1 MNVSPRALL
10 QFLENA
16 GLTLAVAESC
26 TGGLVSAQ
34 LTAQPGASRVLWGS
48 WVTYTNE
55 AKHRCLE
62 VPQATLERYGAVSR
76 EVALVMAEG
85 ALRLSGASLA
95 LSITGVAGPGPSEG
109 VPAGTVWLG
118 VAGPWPPSAVCL
130 RLRGP
135 RKQIQRRS
143 AEVARQV
150 LYRWWQQEGRLDSV
164 GLDRDN

>member
-10 QFLENA
+10 RFLENSR
-16 GLTLAVAESC
+16 LTLALAESC

-48 WVTYTNE
+48 WVTYSND

-62 VPQATLERYGAVSR
+62 VPQSSLELYGAVSR
-76 EVALVMAEG
+76 EVALAMAEG

-109 VPAGTVWLG
+109 VPEGTVWMG
-118 VAGPWPPSAVCL
+118 VAGPWPSEAV
-130 RLRGP
+130 RLQIKGQRE
-135 RKQIQRRS
+135 QIQRRS
-143 AEVARQV
+143 AEIARLV
-150 LYRWWQQEGRLDSV
+150 LLRWWQQEGRLDSV
-164 GLDRDN
+164 GLDGDN